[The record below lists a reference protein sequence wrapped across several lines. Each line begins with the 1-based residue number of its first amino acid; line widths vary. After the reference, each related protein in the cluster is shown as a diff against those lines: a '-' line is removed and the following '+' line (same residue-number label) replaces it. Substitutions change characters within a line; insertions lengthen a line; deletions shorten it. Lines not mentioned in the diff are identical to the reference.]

1 MDYTH
6 PNYWPHLLELS
17 ARIDSLN
24 YFEIL
29 NLPQT
34 ATPGDIRKSYYQ
46 FARALH
52 PDKFYH
58 LENADVRKAIH
69 HIYKR
74 VTEAHGILKDDV
86 KRTRYISNINSTD
99 GASKLRYDEQE
110 VLQQQKE
117 EREQREVAKTPQG
130 KKMYQAALVEFENN
144 NFVQAK
150 KNIQSALLFESGNE
164 YFAELKAKIDEA
176 SS

>member
-17 ARIDSLN
+17 GRIDTLN

-34 ATPGDIRKSYYQ
+34 ATPAEIRKAYYQ

-58 LENADVRKAIH
+58 LENMEVRQAIH

-74 VTEAHGILKDDV
+74 VTEAHGILKDEV
-86 KRTRYISNINSTD
+86 KRARYIQNINGKD
-99 GASKLRYDEQE
+99 GASKLRYDEQQ

-130 KKMYQAALVEFENN
+130 KKMFQAALVEYENRN
-144 NFVQAK
+144 YVQAK

-164 YFAELKAKIDEA
+164 FFAELKAKIDEA
-176 SS
+176 AG